1 MRVAPSP
8 VLHFSRQR
16 AESSSCQKSLYPH
29 EIVVYRIFVNN
40 CFVSILLKILAHFI
54 QTLADGF
61 LQNQGAIE
69 MRNNQPVTQREISLA
84 PQQKLIST
92 TDARGVI
99 TYCNDAFVEV
109 SGFDRADLI
118 GAPQNIVRH
127 PDVPAAVFAH
137 MWSALKQ
144 GRPWMGIVKNRSRN
158 GDHYWVNAYV
168 TPIFEGCQVTGFES
182 VRVKPTPDQ
191 IRRAQSLYKRIS
203 QGKPAIPSQ
212 DSWQPVLLNC
222 VPYLITGLA
231 GAVGGLFLSAL
242 TAVSVSAAVAV
253 TVGLLASRWQKQA
266 TLRLLQL
273 VEPSTSDPLIAQM
286 YSDERGPQ
294 ARLETAFVSQTARL
308 NTCLTRLQDTAEQL
322 SALAGQSDLL
332 ATDSSKG
339 LDRQR
344 VETEQVSA
352 AVNQMAATTQEVA
365 SHVQRTADATQQAN
379 LLTGRGRD
387 VARDTRE
394 AIERLSAVVGE
405 TSMTVAQLARDSDEI
420 GTVVDVIKSI
430 ADQTNLLA
438 LNAAIEAA
446 RAGDM
451 GRGFAVVADEVR
463 QLAQR
468 TSQSTTQIH
477 DLITKLQTSSSNA
490 VQSMENGHRQ
500 AEKGVARVLEADQ
513 ALEGISEA
521 VAHITDMTTQIAAAT
536 EEQSAVAEE
545 ISRNITTIAQL
556 ADQTSEQARR
566 SASLSKDLTKTAS
579 TQYSL
584 VERFNR

>member
-1 MRVAPSP
+1 
-8 VLHFSRQR
+8 
-16 AESSSCQKSLYPH
+16 
-29 EIVVYRIFVNN
+29 
-40 CFVSILLKILAHFI
+40 
-54 QTLADGF
+54 
-61 LQNQGAIE
+61 

-84 PQQKLIST
+84 PQQKLISA
-92 TDARGVI
+92 TDVRGVI
-99 TYCNDAFVEV
+99 TYCNDAFVEI

-127 PDVPAAVFAH
+127 PDVPPAVFAH

-144 GRPWMGIVKNRSRN
+144 GLPWMGIVKNRSRT

-168 TPIFEGCQVTGFES
+168 TPIFDGSTVVGFES
-182 VRVKPTPDQ
+182 VRVKPSADE
-191 IRRAQSLYKRIS
+191 IRRAQALYRRIS
-203 QGKPAIPSQ
+203 AGKPGVPRQ
-212 DSWQPVLLNC
+212 DAWLPAALNC
-222 VPYLITGLA
+222 VPYMATGVA
-231 GAVGGLFLSAL
+231 GSVAGLFLSAPIAL
-242 TAVSVSAAVAV
+242 AVAV
-253 TVGLLASRWQKQA
+253 AVAIPVGVLCARIRQGSILHLLRG
-266 TLRLLQL
+266 
-273 VEPSTSDPLIAQM
+273 VEPSTSDALIAQM
-286 YSDERGPQ
+286 YSDARGPQ
-294 ARLETAFVSQTARL
+294 GRLETAFLSQAARL
-308 NTCLTRLQDTAEQL
+308 KTCLTRLQDSAEQL
-322 SALAGQSDLL
+322 SALAGQSDQL
-332 ATDSSKG
+332 ASASARG

-379 LLTGRGRD
+379 ALTGRGRE

-405 TSMTVAQLARDSDEI
+405 TGVTVAQLARDSDEI
-420 GTVVDVIKSI
+420 GSVVDVIKGI

-477 DLITKLQTSSSNA
+477 ALITQLQASSNNA
-490 VQSMENGHRQ
+490 VHSMENGQRQ
-500 AEKGVARVLEADQ
+500 AQEGVAWVLEADQ
-513 ALEGISEA
+513 ALVGISEA
-521 VAHITDMTTQIAAAT
+521 VSHITDMTTQIAAAT

-545 ISRNITTIAQL
+545 ISRNITTIAGL
-556 ADQTSEQARR
+556 ADQTSIQAHQ
-566 SASLSKDLTKTAS
+566 STDLSKELTNTAA
-579 TQYSL
+579 TQYAL
-584 VERFNR
+584 VARFNR